1 MTKNNIISITIT
13 FACLLLLM
21 GGGVICYKLVNY
33 AKLERAMIYEK
44 IYYMEDIIAA
54 QNEELNSLRLA
65 QPNRKDTLR
74 VVCLGNSITYHPY
87 KEDIEW
93 YSEWGMAASRK
104 ENDYVHHLETMIEVS
119 GVVCEMRGFNIAEWE
134 LNLDINAVCKYDSII
149 NTADVVVV
157 RIGENVSKVNQFEK
171 SVEELVAYLA
181 KEDKQLI
188 VTGCFW
194 ESTRKESA
202 LIKAAREHGATF
214 VSIDWIGKRYTVYP
228 NVGDTL
234 YDTNGEPYI
243 MTKDFIREH
252 PNDKGME
259 MIANEIYQHIKL

>member
-1 MTKNNIISITIT
+1 MH
-13 FACLLLLM
+13 
-21 GGGVICYKLVNY
+21 
-33 AKLERAMIYEK
+33 EREIIYEK
-44 IYYMEDIIAA
+44 IYNLEDIIAA
-54 QNEELNSLRLA
+54 QNEELNNLRKPQLSK
-65 QPNRKDTLR
+65 NDTLR

-104 ENDYVHHLETMIEVS
+104 ENDYVHYLETMIEES

-134 LNLDINAVCKYDSII
+134 CGLDISTVCNFDSIV
-149 NTADVVVV
+149 NTANVVVL

-171 SVEELVAYLA
+171 SVDELVAYLA
-181 KEDKQLI
+181 KMDKQLI

-194 ESTRKESA
+194 ESTRKEST
-202 LIKAAREHGATF
+202 LIKVAREHGATF
-214 VSIDWIGKRYTVYP
+214 VSLDWIGKRYNVYP

-234 YDTNGEPYI
+234 YDIKGELHI
-243 MTKDFIREH
+243 VTQDFIREH